1 MIRHSDIEHDKLIE
15 WIKDGR
21 IRFGGH
27 LRCGIYG
34 TLECG
39 GGKRMK
45 RENRVFFATED
56 EAVRAGFRPCGNCMR
71 KAYRKWKN
79 EWDMWPTC

>member
-1 MIRHSDIEHDKLIE
+1 MIYHSDIEHDKLIE

-27 LRCGIYG
+27 RGYRIYG
-34 TLECG
+34 TLECK

-45 RENRVFFATED
+45 RENRVFFTTED
-56 EAVRAGFRPCGNCMR
+56 EAIRLGFRPCGNCMR
-71 KAYRKWKN
+71 KAYREWK
-79 EWDMWPTC
+79 EDQEYWML